1 MACRHISTRLPK
13 NERNP
18 ITSLAEF
25 IDKYHHIGDFM
36 TISSRASTLSTPTGL
51 NLEELKQALF
61 ENIRLRLGG
70 DIIDLE
76 LDPQHYEAAF
86 NYAIRLYRQR
96 AQNATVES
104 YTLMTVIQN
113 VDTYTLPEEFINVRS
128 LFRRT
133 VGLETGP
140 SSTSFDPFSSAIL
153 NTYLLNYNYTG
164 GMATY
169 DFYAGY
175 VELAARMFGGYVSYT
190 FNPVTKVLR
199 VVRDFKGTGERI
211 LIWADVQ
218 RPIAELLQDPGAGV
232 WIGDFTLA
240 VLKGIIGEA
249 REKFAT
255 IAGPSG
261 GSSLNGTA
269 MKSESRE
276 AQEKLLEDLRRY
288 QDYSQPLTWIQG

>member
-1 MACRHISTRLPK
+1 MVANVL
-13 NERNP
+13 N
-18 ITSLAEF
+18 
-25 IDKYHHIGDFM
+25 
-36 TISSRASTLSTPTGL
+36 TPT
-51 NLEELKQALF
+51 NLDLDELKQAIF
-61 ENIRLRLGG
+61 ENCRLRLGG

-76 LDPQHYEAAF
+76 LDPQHYQAAY
-86 NYAIRLYRQR
+86 NYAIKVYRQR

-113 VDTYTLPEEFINVRS
+113 VDTYTLPSEFINVRS

-175 VELAARMFGGYVSYT
+175 VELAARMFGGYVTYT

-199 VVRDFKGTGERI
+199 VVRDFKGSGERI
-211 LIWADVQ
+211 LIWADIQ
-218 RPIAELLQDPGAGV
+218 RPEVELLQDPGAGV
-232 WIGDFTLA
+232 WIGDFILA
-240 VLKGIIGEA
+240 QLKTIIGEA
-249 REKFAT
+249 REKFGT

-261 GSSLNGTA
+261 GTTLNGTA
-269 MKSESRE
+269 MKAEGRG
-276 AQEKLLEDLRRY
+276 AQEKLLEQLKNY
-288 QDYSQPLTWIQG
+288 VDYSQPLTWVQG

>member
-1 MACRHISTRLPK
+1 MANDP
-13 NERNP
+13 
-18 ITSLAEF
+18 
-25 IDKYHHIGDFM
+25 
-36 TISSRASTLSTPTGL
+36 LSTPT
-51 NLEELKQALF
+51 NFDLEELKQGLF
-61 ENIRLRLGG
+61 QNLRYRLGDG
-70 DIIDLE
+70 IIDIE
-76 LDPQHYEAAF
+76 LDPQHYEAAY
-86 NYAIRLYRQR
+86 NYAIKVYRQR

-104 YTLMTVIQN
+104 YTLMTVIKN
-113 VDTYTLPEEFINVRS
+113 VDTYTLPAEFINVRC

-175 VELAARMFGGYVSYT
+175 VELAARMFGGYVTYT

-211 LIWADVQ
+211 LVWADIQ
-218 RPIAELLQDPGAGV
+218 RPEIELLQDPGAGV

-240 VLKGIIGEA
+240 QLKMIIGEA
-249 REKFAT
+249 REKYGT
-255 IAGPSG
+255 IAGPG
-261 GSSLNGTA
+261 GGTTLNGTA
-269 MKSESRE
+269 MKNEAKE
-276 AQEKLLEDLRRY
+276 AQEKLIQQLKDY
-288 QDYSQPLTWIQG
+288 VDYSQPLTWIQG